1 MFVAAYVINH
11 NWVTYS
17 SRGVSVERVEF
28 NSMRLCAI
36 FSGIYDEVRLMID
49 YSVIVVD
56 AVYDY

>member
-17 SRGVSVERVEF
+17 SRGVLVERVEF

-49 YSVIVVD
+49 YLG
-56 AVYDY
+56 VYVYTVGDY